1 MNLNLIY
8 KLKMN
13 VFPGIKIIDL
23 ALYFEECR
31 TLVIGDLHLGYEEM
45 LNKKGILV
53 PFFQYK
59 KIIEHMDFIFRECKP
74 DRIIIAGDLKHEF
87 GTITDQEWGEVLRF
101 LDYLS
106 LQTENIILIKGNHDT
121 VIGPIANKKNI
132 KIFDNYCFENENKKI
147 YVTHGHYVPD
157 DKDFSDSDVVVIG
170 HEHPA
175 IALRDETRSEKI
187 KCFLKG
193 SFRAKNLI
201 VIPSFNFLT
210 EGTDVASEGTLS
222 PFLDQDIGDFEVYAV
237 EKKEVLYFGKL
248 NNLLN
253 Y

>member
-1 MNLNLIY
+1 MNIL
-8 KLKMN
+8 
-13 VFPGIKIIDL
+13 PGVKIIDL
-23 ALYFEECR
+23 ALYFEER
-31 TLVIGDLHLGYEEM
+31 KTIVIGDLHLGYEEM

-59 KIIEHMDFIFRECKP
+59 KLIEHMDFIFSKCGVE
-74 DRIIIAGDLKHEF
+74 RIIIAGDLKHEF
-87 GTITDQEWGEVLRF
+87 GTITGQEWREVLRF

-106 LQTENIILIKGNHDT
+106 LHAGEVILVRGNHDT
-121 VIGPIANKKNI
+121 VLGPLVNKKNI
-132 KIFDNYCFENENKKI
+132 KIFDNYCFESENKKI
-147 YVTHGHYVPD
+147 YVTHGHYVPND
-157 DKDFSDSDVVVIG
+157 RDFSDSDTVVIG

-175 IALRDETRSEKI
+175 ISLRDETRAEKI

-193 SFRAKNLI
+193 KFRDKNLI

-210 EGTDVASEGTLS
+210 EGTDMASGGTLS
-222 PFLDQDIGDFEVYAV
+222 PFLAQDIGDFTVYAV

-253 Y
+253 